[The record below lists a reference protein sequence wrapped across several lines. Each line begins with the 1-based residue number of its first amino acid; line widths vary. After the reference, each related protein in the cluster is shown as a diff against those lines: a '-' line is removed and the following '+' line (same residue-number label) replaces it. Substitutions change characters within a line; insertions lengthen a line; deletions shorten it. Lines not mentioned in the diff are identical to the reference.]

1 MVRTG
6 AGLALLA
13 WVFAAAPGMSQTV
26 DWGAAGGDLF
36 GASEAAAASGAPDET
51 EAAVRLPAL
60 DPPYR
65 EAMLA
70 AAAKHGIDPKLLFAL
85 VLTES
90 GYRADAVSP
99 AGAAGLTQLMP
110 ATARDLGVADR
121 FDPVENLQG
130 GADYLARQLA
140 RFGDVRLALAA
151 YNAGPA
157 RIAAY
162 GGAPPFAETRRYVAT
177 VVECYLAL
185 TAGRDVRSA
194 RACARPEVRP

>member
-13 WVFAAAPGMSQTV
+13 WAFAAAPGVSQTV
-26 DWGAAGGDLF
+26 DWGAAGGGLF
-36 GASEAAAASGAPDET
+36 GASERDGALGIPDEAG
-51 EAAVRLPAL
+51 EAVRLPAL

-65 EAMLA
+65 EAILA

-90 GYRADAVSP
+90 GYQADAVSP

-110 ATARDLGVADR
+110 ATARELGVADR
-121 FDPVENLQG
+121 FDPVQNLQG

-194 RACARPEVRP
+194 GACTHPEVRP